1 VTTDTERAGAP
12 TDTGNRNEPY
22 RALYDS
28 VGLLDLAD
36 RGILRVSGEQSIRM
50 INGLVSND
58 VRPLECGEAV
68 FTFML
73 TPKGRALATLR
84 LLPDKSSV
92 LLDVPLA
99 CLETVV
105 AHLAKYLPP
114 IYARCE
120 PVRDLRVISLVGP
133 RSVAA
138 LQAALD
144 ATGRIA
150 RQSPASL
157 SPLGITGLHGPGDAD
172 RGLEPDAESHPGL
185 VVRRE
190 EPEGPGFD
198 LYVPRA
204 GFEPFLAG
212 LERGV
217 RDQGGT
223 VVDSA
228 THQIWRVEHGIP
240 EYGIDIGPDN
250 LPQETGLEERTISYQ
265 KGCYT
270 GQEVVAR
277 IHYRGHVNRR
287 LQGLRF
293 AAAQPPPQPPEAGL
307 ELFLE
312 GRAVGSITSSVL
324 SPLLGPIG
332 LGYVRREIESGSLL
346 AAAAEAEPTIETS
359 DLPFTLA

>member
-1 VTTDTERAGAP
+1 VTTDTERAGAHAE
-12 TDTGNRNEPY
+12 TGNRYEPY
-22 RALYDS
+22 RALHDS
-28 VGLLDLAD
+28 AGLLDLAD
-36 RGILRVSGEQSIRM
+36 RGILRVTGEQAIRM

-58 VRPLECGEAV
+58 VGPLERGEAV
-68 FTFML
+68 FAFML
-73 TPKGRALATLR
+73 TPKGRTLATLR
-84 LLPDKSSV
+84 LLPEESSV

-120 PVRDLRVISLVGP
+120 PVPDLRVISLVGP
-133 RSVAA
+133 RSAAA

-144 ATGRIA
+144 ATGRTA
-150 RQSPASL
+150 WQSPASL
-157 SPLGITGLHGPGDAD
+157 SPLGIAGISGPGDD
-172 RGLEPDAESHPGL
+172 DTRHELGSESHPGL

-198 LYVPRA
+198 LYVPSA
-204 GFEPFLAG
+204 GFGSFLAG

-223 VVDSA
+223 VVEGA
-228 THQIWRVEHGIP
+228 THQIWRVEQGIP

-287 LQGLRF
+287 LQRLRC
-293 AAAQPPPQPPEAGL
+293 AAAEGPLEAGRD
-307 ELFLE
+307 LFLE

-324 SPLLGPIG
+324 SPDLGPIG
-332 LGYVRREIESGSLL
+332 LGYVRREIEPGSRL
-346 AAAAEAEPTIETS
+346 ATAAEAEPTIETS
-359 DLPFTLA
+359 DLPFTSP